1 MDYIGGY
8 SIIDCAGFGTITH
21 GNTIALSDADIVKFT
36 DMKKPTFIQNITVT
50 NSAEKTITFSGYGDK
65 RISGGVYV
73 IKVGDVTLTKT
84 VDRKI
89 VVETV

>member
-21 GNTIALSDADIVKFT
+21 GNAITLPDSDIAKFT

-50 NSAEKTITFSGYGDK
+50 NSSSQTITFSGYGDK
-65 RISGGVYV
+65 RISGGAYI

-84 VDRKI
+84 GNNQI
-89 VVETV
+89 TVETV

>member
-8 SIIDCAGFGTITH
+8 SIIDFAGFGTIAH
-21 GNTIALSDADIVKFT
+21 GNVITLSDADITKFI

-50 NSAEKTITFSGYGDK
+50 NSSAKTITFSGYGDK
-65 RISGGVYV
+65 RISDGAHI

-84 VDRKI
+84 GDRKI
-89 VVETV
+89 RVETV

>member
-8 SIIDCAGFGTITH
+8 NIIDYAGFGTITH
-21 GNTIALSDADIVKFT
+21 GNAITLSDADIVKFT

-50 NSAEKTITFSGYGDK
+50 NSAAKTITFSGYSDK
-65 RISGGVYV
+65 RISDGVYI

-84 VDRKI
+84 GNNTI
-89 VVETV
+89 TVETV

>member
-8 SIIDCAGFGTITH
+8 NIIDFAGFGTITH
-21 GNTIALSDADIVKFT
+21 GNTITLSDSDIVKFT

-50 NSAEKTITFSGYGDK
+50 NSAAKTITFSGYGDK
-65 RISGGVYV
+65 RISGGAYI

-84 VDRKI
+84 GANQI
-89 VVETV
+89 TVETV